1 MASSELSP
9 SQPSSSESPPSEPC
23 LSEPLRHEPSP
34 QATDTN
40 PAPQSSAIV
49 LASALQPWDDSH
61 LEDSTWDDVDAAL
74 TWVESPAAPSPHLPI
89 SPSPK
94 SPYRPLPPPPAA
106 PPTWDEVEQELGQI
120 VGDFQGLQD
129 DLNYRR
135 AQVALRDLVQR
146 LNLTSR
152 ERTGLDEAI
161 NRLSGLL
168 DKLENTVVHIA
179 VFGLVGRG
187 KSSLLN
193 ALLGAEVFTTG
204 PTHGVTQVVEGAR
217 WSVSRDRLDEDTPDL
232 LRVSLNSVGQ
242 SRIELI
248 DTPGLDEVAGEER
261 AALAQRLAE
270 QVDLILFVVAG
281 DITRVEYDALHAL
294 RQASKPILLVFNKVD
309 QYPETDRQQIYDTL
323 CGQRLKDLISPE
335 EIVMAAA
342 SPLAVQAVTQPDGA
356 VTYETVRGTPQVDA
370 LKLKILDI
378 LQREGKALVALNTL
392 LYADAVSAEIV
403 ERKRQICDRIA
414 DDTIWNGVMITAVAV
429 ALNPIT
435 MADLISGAIIDV
447 SLILTLSRIYGLPM
461 TQTAAIQLL
470 KQIALGLGGIT
481 LSELVVTVGLSSLKG
496 LLGVSALATGGLSLA
511 PYIPVAITQAAV
523 AGLSTYGLGQVTK
536 TYLTNGASWGPEG
549 PKAVVRHILDS
560 LDEAS
565 ILNRIKTE
573 LRAKL

>member
-1 MASSELSP
+1 MAP
-9 SQPSSSESPPSEPC
+9 SDPTPRPSVPAES
-23 LSEPLRHEPSP
+23 
-34 QATDTN
+34 
-40 PAPQSSAIV
+40 APRDDSQLGSAIV
-49 LASALQPWDDSH
+49 LARDLQGWTNATGDDP
-61 LEDSTWDDVDAAL
+61 DGAVWAGDDPAWDDVDAAL
-74 TWVESPAAPSPHLPI
+74 TWTPVVPDLAVSPSPHSSAAP
-89 SPSPK
+89 
-94 SPYRPLPPPPAA
+94 RPLPPPPAA
-106 PPTWDEVEQELGQI
+106 PPTWDEVEQELGTL
-120 VGDFQGLQD
+120 VGDFQDLQD

-135 AQVALRDLVQR
+135 AQDALRDLVQR
-146 LNLTSR
+146 LKLSPR

-161 NRLSGLL
+161 NSLNGLL

-193 ALLGAEVFTTG
+193 ALLGAEVFATG
-204 PTHGVTQVVEGAR
+204 PTHGVTQVVEGTS
-217 WSVSRDRLDEDTPDL
+217 WTVSREPLVADTPDL
-232 LRVSLNSVGQ
+232 LRVSLQGMGQ

-248 DTPGLDEVAGEER
+248 DTPGLDEVAGAER
-261 AALAQRLAE
+261 AVLAQRIAA
-270 QVDLILFVVAG
+270 QVDLILFVIAG
-281 DITRVEYDALHAL
+281 DITRVEYEALYAL
-294 RQASKPILLVFNKVD
+294 RQASKPMLLVLNKVD
-309 QYPETDRQQIYDTL
+309 QYPETDRQHIYDTL
-323 CGQRLKDLISPE
+323 CDQRLKDLISPDE
-335 EIVMAAA
+335 MVMTAA
-342 SPLAVQAVTQPDGA
+342 SPLAVRAVTQNNGQ

-392 LYADAVSAEIV
+392 LYAESVSAEIV

-461 TQTAAIQLL
+461 TQTAALQLF
-470 KQIALGLGGIT
+470 KQIAIGLGGIT

-496 LLGVSALATGGLSLA
+496 LLGVSAIATGGLSLA

-536 TYLTNGASWGPEG
+536 TYLINGATWGPEG

-565 ILNRIKTE
+565 ILNRIKAE